1 MELIKMRTFAYLRTS
16 TDSQTTD
23 QQMMVIEKS
32 GYDVMPHRQISEII
46 SGKIPAL
53 QRPEFSLLVSKLE
66 AGDTLIVN
74 KLDRLGRNN
83 VDLQTTIENLLSYG
97 IKVIC
102 LDLPISDLSSAE
114 GKLMLQ
120 LFASF
125 AEFERNRISDRTKE
139 SLAKKKADGVKL
151 GRPRAINTT
160 EQVQQCK
167 TNRLSQSK
175 TAMHLSIS
183 ISTVKRHWN
192 IH

>member
-1 MELIKMRTFAYLRTS
+1 MRTFAYLRTS
-16 TDSQTTD
+16 TDNQTTG
-23 QQMMVIEKS
+23 QQMMVIEKA
-32 GYDVMPHRQISEII
+32 GYDVMPNRQISEVV

-53 QRPEFSLLVSKLE
+53 QRPEFSQLVRKLE
-66 AGDTLIVN
+66 TGDTLVVN

-83 VDLQTTIENLLSYG
+83 VDLQTTIESLLAGG
-97 IKVIC
+97 IKVVC
-102 LDLPISDLSSAE
+102 LDLPVSDLSSAE

-151 GRPRAINTT
+151 GRPVATSTT

-167 TNRLSQSK
+167 SDGLSQSK
-175 TAMHLSIS
+175 ASTHLSIS
-183 ISTVKRHWN
+183 IATVKRHWN
-192 IH
+192 K